1 MNLYYVDP
9 GFGWYLI
16 KLVTNRL
23 LANANIARAAESAEA

>member
-16 KLVTNRL
+16 KLVANRL
-23 LANANIARAAESAEA
+23 IANANIARTDESAEA